1 MAFGG
6 FETSQ
11 DAPMAEM
18 NVIPLVDIML
28 VLLVIFII
36 TAPVITHSVKVEMP
50 HASSQ
55 PTPANEQA
63 LQLSIRA
70 DQQILLG
77 DTALTLDELEA
88 KLRELAAQNP
98 KQEIHL
104 QADRNTT
111 YDLVARSMAAVHRAG
126 IVRIGFVTQAGGT
139 AHE

>member
-50 HASSQ
+50 QASSE
-55 PTPANEQA
+55 PTPSNEQA
-63 LQLSIRA
+63 LQLSIHA
-70 DQQILLG
+70 DQQIFLD
-77 DTALTLDELEA
+77 DTALSLPELEA
-88 KLRELAAQNP
+88 KLRELAARNP
-98 KQEIHL
+98 EQEIHL
-104 QADRNTT
+104 QADRNAT
-111 YDLVARSMAAVHRAG
+111 YDLVARSMAAAQRAG
-126 IVRIGFVTQAGGT
+126 IVRIGFVTQA
-139 AHE
+139 ENSINE

>member
-50 HASSQ
+50 EASSQ

-70 DQQILLG
+70 DQQIFLN
-77 DTALTLDELEA
+77 DTALSLVELET
-88 KLRELAAQNP
+88 KLRELAARNP
-98 KQEIHL
+98 QQEIHL
-104 QADRNTT
+104 KADRNAT
-111 YDLVARSMAAVHRAG
+111 YDLVARSMAAAQRAG
-126 IVRIGFVTQAGGT
+126 IVRIGFVTQAESAT
-139 AHE
+139 ND

>member
-6 FETSQ
+6 FETSR

-50 HASSQ
+50 QASSQ

-70 DQQILLG
+70 DQQIFLG
-77 DTALTLDELEA
+77 DTALSLAELETQ
-88 KLRELAAQNP
+88 LRELAARNP
-98 KQEIHL
+98 QQEIHL
-104 QADRNTT
+104 QTDRAAT
-111 YDLVARSMAAVHRAG
+111 YDLVARSMAAAQRAG
-126 IVRIGFVTQAGGT
+126 IVRIGFVTQAERT
-139 AHE
+139 THE

>member
-50 HASSQ
+50 QASSQ
-55 PTPANEQA
+55 PASANEQA

-70 DQQILLG
+70 DQQIFLG
-77 DTALTLDELEA
+77 DTALSLSELETR
-88 KLRELAAQNP
+88 LRELAMRNP
-98 KQEIHL
+98 QQEIYL
-104 QADRNTT
+104 QADRNAT
-111 YDLVARSMAAVHRAG
+111 YDMVARCMAAAQRAG
-126 IVRIGFVTQAGGT
+126 IVRIGFVTQAET
-139 AHE
+139 TTNE

>member
-6 FETSQ
+6 FETSR

-50 HASSQ
+50 QASSQ

-70 DQQILLG
+70 DQQIFLG
-77 DTALTLDELEA
+77 DTALSLAELETQ
-88 KLRELAAQNP
+88 LRELAARNP
-98 KQEIHL
+98 QQEIHL
-104 QADRNTT
+104 QADRTAT
-111 YDLVARSMAAVHRAG
+111 YDLVARSMAAAQRAG
-126 IVRIGFVTQAGGT
+126 IVRIGFITQAEST
-139 AHE
+139 THE

>member
-50 HASSQ
+50 QASSE
-55 PTPANEQA
+55 PTPANEHA

-70 DQQILLG
+70 DQQIFLN
-77 DTALTLDELEA
+77 DTELSLSELET
-88 KLRELAAQNP
+88 KLRELASRNP
-98 KQEIHL
+98 QQEIHL
-104 QADRNTT
+104 QADRNAT
-111 YDLVARSMAAVHRAG
+111 YDLVAQSMAAAQRAG
-126 IVRIGFVTQAGGT
+126 IVRIGFVTQAET
-139 AHE
+139 TSNE

>member
-11 DAPMAEM
+11 DAPIAEM

-36 TAPVITHSVKVEMP
+36 TAPVITHSVNVEMP
-50 HASSQ
+50 QASSQ

-70 DQQILLG
+70 DQQIFLD
-77 DTALTLDELEA
+77 DTALSLSELET
-88 KLRELAAQNP
+88 KLRELAARNP
-98 KQEIHL
+98 QQEIHL
-104 QADRNTT
+104 QADRNAT
-111 YDLVARSMAAVHRAG
+111 YNIVALSMAAAQRAG
-126 IVRIGFVTQAGGT
+126 IVRIGFVTQAET
-139 AHE
+139 TTNE

>member
-11 DAPMAEM
+11 DTPIAEM

-36 TAPVITHSVKVEMP
+36 TAPVITHSVNVEMP
-50 HASSQ
+50 QASSQ
-55 PTPANEQA
+55 PTPATEQA

-70 DQQILLG
+70 DQQIFLD
-77 DTALTLDELEA
+77 DTALSLSELET

-98 KQEIHL
+98 QQEIHL
-104 QADRNTT
+104 QADRNAT
-111 YDLVARSMAAVHRAG
+111 YDVVARSMAAAQRAG
-126 IVRIGFVTQAGGT
+126 IVRIGFVTQAET
-139 AHE
+139 TTNE